1 MPESVLVTAPNGRQ
15 YRFHPGVAQHRGFIY
30 ALGHRVYGTASEG
43 AWNANTHRYERA
55 FEPEGKWK
63 FVVSAFTKA
72 PAHV

>member
-30 ALGHRVYGTASEG
+30 ALGHRVYGNATEG

-55 FEPEGKWK
+55 FEPEGKW
-63 FVVSAFTKA
+63 AFIVA
-72 PAHV
+72 AVAVPANV